1 LYLYLKFCVAVWV
14 LASGAVQGLSESKDV
29 KELTR
34 LETVWNEAH
43 LRGDAEALDRLLAD
57 DVIVTVPN
65 MRLINKADATG
76 IFRSGHMKFHR
87 YETSEIRIRIYGDAA
102 VVTGRLLRTRKLND
116 QNVEDKWRF
125 TKTYIRRDVKWQVVA
140 WHASTTAP

>member
-1 LYLYLKFCVAVWV
+1 
-14 LASGAVQGLSESKDV
+14 
-29 KELTR
+29 
-34 LETVWNEAH
+34 
-43 LRGDAEALDRLLAD
+43 AD

-125 TKTYIRRDVKWQVVA
+125 TKTYIRRDGKWQVVA